1 MSSLATNYMRLG
13 GIAGLVFVALGLA
26 LFGVPMPPEVGASA
40 AEIQTYYLDNRGMVL
55 LQSVVTVFSLFPL
68 LLFAVCIAGTVGEIG
83 RPWSL
88 LITTGVAGVAITNVT
103 STAASAALALQAS
116 AATASNASV
125 LLALFD
131 FQGVLFSFIGIFAFA
146 FLVGISMSGIIGGW
160 MPRWLIW
167 LGFLAAALEAIST
180 PARIY
185 PGVQILTILAAP
197 GFLLV
202 SIFFVAISIVMLR
215 YRPATSA

>member
-1 MSSLATNYMRLG
+1 MSSPVTNYMRLG

-26 LFGVPMPPEVGASA
+26 LFGIPIPPEGAASV
-40 AEIQTYYLDNRGMVL
+40 AEIQTYYLDNRDMVL

-68 LLFAVCIAGTVGEIG
+68 LLFAVCIAGTVGETG

-88 LITTGVAGVAITNVT
+88 LITIGVAGVAITNVA
-103 STAASAALALQAS
+103 STAVNAALALQAS
-116 AATASNASV
+116 AAPASNEPV

-146 FLVGISMSGIIGGW
+146 FLVGIIMSGIISGW

-167 LGFLAAALEAIST
+167 LGFLAAALEGIST
-180 PARIY
+180 PARLY
-185 PGVQILTILAAP
+185 PDVQILTILAAP

-215 YRPATSA
+215 YHPITGV